1 MTRYERLKEKQRAAL
16 IVVLTFGLV
25 NVPFLKVWRNSLFE
39 GTSFEKKLNSSHKC
53 NRPSH
58 LRNYDPK
65 FNKSIFLGSQIA

>member
-1 MTRYERLKEKQRAAL
+1 MPCWVMFSVRCTEMGD
-16 IVVLTFGLV
+16 T
-25 NVPFLKVWRNSLFE
+25 VPKKYVSFKIQN
-39 GTSFEKKLNSSHKC
+39 FEKVKTKNKRMLNSSHKC